1 MFWRARSNNFARAA
15 KSQNLNLTLNMDGLD
30 NFVKSIV
37 VLTIENLHDRGLLL
51 ASEGDEEKAARMFG
65 GKLELSMND
74 LKQHPACGWSRK
86 KVIKLLQDG
95 CIEDLGTSIRDYRI
109 SAVSVY
115 RFLTAEKISQNGI
128 DMNKPAAK
136 RRGRARANS

>member
-1 MFWRARSNNFARAA
+1 ME
-15 KSQNLNLTLNMDGLD
+15 GLKQ
-30 NFVKSIV
+30 FIVSIV
-37 VLTIENLHDRGLLL
+37 EQTIQSLHDRGLLL
-51 ASEGDEEKAARMFG
+51 VNEGDEEKAARMFG

-95 CIEDLGTSIRDYRI
+95 CIEALGTSIRDYRI

-115 RFLTAEKISQNGI
+115 RFLTKEKISQTGV
-128 DMNKPAAK
+128 DMNRPPAK
-136 RRGRARANS
+136 RKRNPSSTISN

>member
-1 MFWRARSNNFARAA
+1 ME
-15 KSQNLNLTLNMDGLD
+15 GLKQ
-30 NFVKSIV
+30 FIVSIV
-37 VLTIENLHDRGLLL
+37 EQTIQSLHDRGLLL
-51 ASEGDEEKAARMFG
+51 VNEGDEEKAARMFG

-115 RFLTAEKISQNGI
+115 RFLTKEKISQTGV
-128 DMNKPAAK
+128 DMNRPPAK
-136 RRGRARANS
+136 RKRNPSSTISN